1 MDGAREND
9 CTVGGVS
16 SKQRERAYASLYQ
29 TPISSPSPRLSSAT
43 EREARPHRRR
53 RLHVPRMSIRPFR
66 DSLAGTLDRLPLE
79 PARDTLGSLRLT
91 RYVRFR
97 PSRSRTGSR
106 LSRRPTRVGRGSV
119 IRPARICPDRGTG
132 KEAFGPRLRERFR
145 ERVAKTGGRPGQEPS
160 SEPRVT
166 AHRRTTIPSTRAAEY
181 TTHGRTS
188 TSSPFFAASRIQ
200 RSTRRLGIT
209 TSRRPNAAS
218 ASRVNAWRSTSR
230 SLETPWDAAGQA
242 VRPARWT
249 ARAPGGTMDRRFD
262 AVARFVGSGGRRL
275 TAGRRG

>member
-29 TPISSPSPRLSSAT
+29 TPISFPSSRLSSAT

-181 TTHGRTS
+181 THGRPS
-188 TSSPFFAASRIQ
+188 TSPPFSAAKAHPEVDQSSRRHRFAEAERGEYESGERATWYVSAARNTVECDRSN
-200 RSTRRLGIT
+200 RSTRAVDCSYPGGRTGV
-209 TSRRPNAAS
+209 SMRWPVAS
-218 ASRVNAWRSTSR
+218 A
-230 SLETPWDAAGQA
+230 
-242 VRPARWT
+242 
-249 ARAPGGTMDRRFD
+249 
-262 AVARFVGSGGRRL
+262 GRRL